1 MDALH
6 QHDHDNCGGGGVEVC
21 VAPCLRKTRMIVLYF
36 LISIPFIALFVLLVK
51 AHDYVTDKKWDF
63 VLLLLRLLSS
73 VVVLGSFG
81 GPILVSI
88 YLTNLVDPDFVY
100 GVRWYSSTIVFLG
113 NMIYTFI
120 YVYKHNRVLW

>member
-1 MDALH
+1 
-6 QHDHDNCGGGGVEVC
+6 
-21 VAPCLRKTRMIVLYF
+21 MIVLYF
-36 LISIPFIALFVLLVK
+36 LISIPFIALYILLIK

-88 YLTNLVDPDFVY
+88 YLTNLVDPNFVY
-100 GVRWYSSTIVFLG
+100 GVRWYSTAIVFLG
-113 NMIYTFI
+113 NMAYTFI